1 MLLIGLHPERAGVA
15 VQKNVFI
22 QGMEEWGYKWVDVTY
37 PEADEEGR
45 REYGFDFTESA
56 FVLRCGRKVSLY
68 FVANCIPFSLIYD
81 NSENINSLSS

>member
-1 MLLIGLHPERAGVA
+1 MLLIGLHPERVGVA

-37 PEADEEGR
+37 PEAGEQGR